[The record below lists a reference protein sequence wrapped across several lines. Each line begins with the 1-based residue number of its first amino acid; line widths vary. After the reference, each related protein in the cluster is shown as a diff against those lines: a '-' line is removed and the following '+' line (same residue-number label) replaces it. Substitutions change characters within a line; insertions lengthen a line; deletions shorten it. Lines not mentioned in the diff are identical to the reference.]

1 MRFLTILL
9 RSNASSSNVINPDV
23 VFGSFFS
30 LLKNVLTEEINC
42 SSLTPDSSSDTFIAV
57 VFWAEMHKKLPTRIV
72 TIEINLI
79 FWGSEATKQISLPFP
94 RRVSGK
100 SSLAVGETHGNAV
113 HKISSR
119 VSDDANMFSCV
130 AMGDAALPFTATV
143 GFTHG

>member
-42 SSLTPDSSSDTFIAV
+42 SLLTPDSNSDTFTAV

-79 FWGSEATKQISLPFP
+79 FLGSEATKQISLSLPCG
-94 RRVSGK
+94 VSGE
-100 SSLAVGETHGNAV
+100 SNLAVDEIHGKAK

-130 AMGDAALPFTATV
+130 AMGDAVHFSKRTV

>member
-30 LLKNVLTEEINC
+30 LSKNVLTEEINC
-42 SSLTPDSSSDTFIAV
+42 LSLTPDSSSDTFIAV
-57 VFWAEMHKKLPTRIV
+57 VFWAEMHIKLPTRIV

-79 FWGSEATKQISLPFP
+79 FLGSEATKQISLPLP
-94 RRVSGK
+94 CRVSGE
-100 SSLAVGETHGNAV
+100 SNLAVDEIHGKAEQ
-113 HKISSR
+113 KISSR

-130 AMGDAALPFTATV
+130 AMGDTVGYVTTIV